1 MNYLRQ
7 FRQNE
12 DGVAVI
18 EIILI
23 LLVLIALVLLFKTQ
37 LTSLVKD
44 ILSKVASKSKA
55 I

>member
-1 MNYLRQ
+1 MKYLRQ

-44 ILSKVASKSKA
+44 ILSKVASQSKA